1 LQHKLNIK
9 RTNIQ
14 ICYNMA
20 KKIEVTPEVRGQLM
34 SEFEMK
40 NPTSIYKA
48 LGYETSSELAE
59 KIRKRALELGGKEWF
74 TKDE

>member
-1 LQHKLNIK
+1 
-9 RTNIQ
+9 
-14 ICYNMA
+14 MA